1 MNKKILIDF
10 DFLFHCNKQYSNGK
24 GRASFIS
31 YLNVSDEFE
40 YFGTFVIDD
49 IIERVG
55 QSPSPRGFL
64 QETIYIRKNFN
75 RLFMNGYDYYLYSNE
90 RNAVLF
96 QPLID
101 CLTNRLKMKGFI
113 SNVKPYYHIKEI
125 YLNDP
130 YKHIYIVPKKKFDL
144 FSNVI
149 ISDNC
154 DDAVSKLIDILMG
167 SSQVFTREDF

>member
-10 DFLFHCNKQYSNGK
+10 DFLFHCNKQYSNGA
-24 GRASFIS
+24 GRVSFIS

-40 YFGTFVIDD
+40 YFGTFIIDD
-49 IIERVG
+49 IIEN
-55 QSPSPRGFL
+55 
-64 QETIYIRKNFN
+64 IYIRKNFN

-154 DDAVSKLIDILMG
+154 DDAVAKLIDILMS

>member
-10 DFLFHCNKQYSNGK
+10 DFLFHCNKQYSNGA

-40 YFGTFVIDD
+40 YFGTFIIDD
-49 IIERVG
+49 II
-55 QSPSPRGFL
+55 
-64 QETIYIRKNFN
+64 ETIYIRKNFN